1 MVGSI
6 LKGSPMEEDEA
17 SSSQVPGE
25 NVAYSDEV
33 PTEVA
38 RNRPRRAI
46 VIAAVGLGV
55 VVAIL
60 ATLAGLNAIFGE
72 KTYVL
77 SGVVAVYEGK
87 QDDNGSCSTISPGYG
102 DVGAGAAVVVSS
114 PSGEELAYGELEDGW
129 AYSGLEL
136 AERLPASAY
145 EGGEDEKMTSVSF
158 LRDNQSSL
166 NNACVFEWTV
176 SDIPQGEKYY
186 VLETDRGEQRIEPDE
201 MGNFLGLSVG
211 DLAG

>member
-1 MVGSI
+1 
-6 LKGSPMEEDEA
+6 
-17 SSSQVPGE
+17 
-25 NVAYSDEV
+25 
-33 PTEVA
+33 
-38 RNRPRRAI
+38 

-77 SGVVAVYEGK
+77 SGLLAVYEGK
-87 QDDNGSCSTISPGYG
+87 QDGSGSCSTISPGYG
-102 DVGAGAAVVVSS
+102 DVGAGGAVVVSS

-136 AERLPASAY
+136 AERLPASDF
-145 EGGEDEKMTSVSF
+145 GGEDEKMTSVSL
-158 LRDNQSSL
+158 LRDNRSSL

-186 VLETDRGEQRIEPDE
+186 VLETGRGEQRIEPDE
-201 MGNFLGLSVG
+201 MGNFVGLSVG
-211 DLAG
+211 DIAG